1 MHSHVDVNKCV
12 REHSIHA
19 HPAQAQP
26 IPRSVGQHHVASSP
40 CGKRTRSKFPVVT
53 QWSVAGAARQFLCR
67 STRSAPVAT
76 MRGFDKRAFHKSGCH
91 RRSAENALSVCVS
104 CDGGSRLAPP
114 CICLQAHGLVDV
126 CPSTS
131 RRKSPLG
138 FDATWT
144 TDSTNARSTMRRKCS
159 CNFDSAQQLQR
170 PATTQPLGARENAH
184 SVCLHSLAKQ
194 DQRVARERVPIATH
208 RRRLLSAVP
217 HRTTS
222 VHLARSPS
230 R

>member
-1 MHSHVDVNKCV
+1 MNSKCPSRGVTCYAPRASLAEAVKWKCSLMWTSTKCV

-26 IPRSVGQHHVASSP
+26 IPRSVGQHHVGSSP

-76 MRGFDKRAFHKSGCH
+76 MRRFDKRAFHKSGCH
-91 RRSAENALSVCVS
+91 GRSAENTLSVCVS

-126 CPSTS
+126 RPSTS

-144 TDSTNARSTMRRKCS
+144 TDSTNARSTLRGS
-159 CNFDSAQQLQR
+159 VLVTLIASSNYS
-170 PATTQPLGARENAH
+170 TTWR
-184 SVCLHSLAKQ
+184 S
-194 DQRVARERVPIATH
+194 RERSF
-208 RRRLLSAVP
+208 SAP
-217 HRTTS
+217 
-222 VHLARSPS
+222 
-230 R
+230 